1 MSCSEKFYIAVTQ
14 FQDFETSLAGLLKQA
29 LIVEDGTLF
38 FNISHINLISKK
50 TICRI
55 KKFTN

>member
-29 LIVEDGTLF
+29 LIYELS
-38 FNISHINLISKK
+38 IL
-50 TICRI
+50 
-55 KKFTN
+55 